1 MLLSASDKGPDL
13 TQRISELK
21 KAVQEYQPG
30 ICTERA
36 LIWTR
41 YFKKSENRKK
51 PVCIQIAEAFRE
63 VLAGKTVKIYPGE
76 LIVGNFTSKRVGGG
90 IQPELLGML
99 VIEDIFKFP
108 RRKTSPLQ
116 ISGRETWQ
124 LLRIIPFWMF
134 RFLGIRAHKSPFK
147 KIQKVLS
154 QLKSYFYVMNEIG
167 GVAHT
172 IPDHEKLIRIGTE
185 GILEEVSEYQ
195 RQCKKNSEKWH
206 FYEAIKISAHAF
218 AMLCGRYGQTAEE
231 MARLENDPNEKQNFM
246 EIASGFKT
254 APVKGAATFREAL
267 QIAYLAHTVIMLES
281 LDNSIGLGRM
291 DQYLFPYYDKDL
303 KRGLLSREQAK
314 DLIAAFTIKMCELVP
329 VFSERIIKFHGG
341 FYNAQVVIVGG
352 VDREGN
358 DATNEL
364 SYIFLEVM
372 NELRMREPNYHAR
385 LHSDSPQK
393 FIDKI
398 ISNLSSGSNTPALY
412 NDGIIIETMIKNG
425 YSLEDARNYS
435 TVGCVEAIS
444 PGKSFAS
451 TNAAM
456 VNVPIIL
463 ELALNQ
469 GRRFNSIIRDGVK
482 TLPASKMKTMDDVK
496 KAFEF
501 QLAFQ
506 IKKLIGDMQA
516 LELANMKYHPTPFTS
531 MLHDGCIASGKCTT
545 KGGAIYNFS
554 GIQSVSPIA
563 AGDGLYAIEK
573 AVFKDRRISLPD
585 LVHLLKRNIDDPEWL
600 AYLKGLKK
608 FGNDEKEVDVWSLYV
623 VDAFGKSLDGY
634 VNTRGGRYIM
644 GIYSDTIHEFFGRIT
659 GALPYGRKKGESFS
673 SGIAPG
679 NGFDITGP
687 TALLNSANRFDFTG
701 IANGINFNLKFSPHT
716 VSGETG
722 RTALAGLLK
731 TYFKKGGMQVQ
742 TNVLD
747 PEELI
752 RARNH
757 PEMYPNLLVRVSGYS
772 VYFNDLA
779 PVMKDEI
786 IRRST
791 LSV

>member
-1 MLLSASDKGPDL
+1 MLFSAVNQGLSV

-21 KAVQEYQPG
+21 KAVQEYRPG

-36 LIWTR
+36 LIWTS

-63 VLAGKTVKIYPGE
+63 VLEKKTIKIYPGE
-76 LIVGNFTSKRVGGG
+76 LIVGNFTSKRVGGE

-99 VIEDIFKFP
+99 VMEDIFKFP
-108 RRKTSPLQ
+108 RRKTNPLQ

-124 LLRIIPFWMF
+124 LLKIIPFWMF
-134 RFLGIRAHKSPFK
+134 RFLAIRVHKSPFK
-147 KIQKVLS
+147 TIRKMLS
-154 QLKSYFYVMNEIG
+154 QLKSYFYVMNEVG
-167 GVAHT
+167 GIAHT
-172 IPDHEKLIRIGTE
+172 VPDHEKLIRIGTE
-185 GILEEVSEYQ
+185 GIVKEVSEYQ
-195 RQCKKNSEKWH
+195 CRCRKNSEQWH

-218 AMLCGRYGQTAEE
+218 AMFCGRYRQTALK
-231 MARLENDPNEKQNFM
+231 MAEVEQNPDEKENLM
-246 EIASGFKT
+246 TIADGFET
-254 APVKGAATFREAL
+254 APEKGASTFREAL
-267 QIAYLAHTVIMLES
+267 QTAYLVHIAVMLES

-291 DQYLFPYYDKDL
+291 DQYLFPYYDRDV
-303 KRGLLSREQAK
+303 KRGVLSREQAK
-314 DLIAAFTIKMCELVP
+314 DLIAAFSIKMCELVP
-329 VFSERIIKFHGG
+329 VFSERIINFHGG
-341 FYNAQVVIVGG
+341 FYNAQVVVVGG
-352 VDREGN
+352 LDREGN

-364 SYIFLEVM
+364 STIFLEVM

-385 LHSDSPQK
+385 LHSGSPPE
-393 FIDKI
+393 FMDKI
-398 ISNLSSGSNTPALY
+398 ISNLCSGSNTPALY
-412 NDGIIIETMIKNG
+412 NDGVIIETMVKNG

-469 GRRFNSIIRDGVK
+469 GRRFHSIIRQGAS
-482 TLPASKMKTMDDVK
+482 TLPVSKMKTMDDVK
-496 KAFEF
+496 KAFES
-501 QLAFQ
+501 QLGFQ
-506 IKKLIGDMQA
+506 INNLIEDLQA
-516 LELANMKYHPTPFTS
+516 LERANMKYHPTPFTS

-545 KGGAIYNFS
+545 QGGAVYNFS
-554 GIQSVSPIA
+554 GIQAVSPIA

-585 LVHLLKRNIDDPEWL
+585 LIRLLKRNIDDPERL

-608 FGNDEKEVDVWSLYV
+608 FGNDEEEVDRWSLYV
-623 VDAFGKSLDGY
+623 VDAFRKSLNGY
-634 VNTRGGRYIM
+634 VNTRGGKYIM

-679 NGFDITGP
+679 NGFDMNGP
-687 TALLNSANRFDFTG
+687 TALFNSVNRFDFTA
-701 IANGINFNLKFSPHT
+701 IANGINFNFKLSPHT
-716 VSGETG
+716 VSSETG
-722 RTALAGLLK
+722 RAALSGLLK
-731 TYFKKGGMQVQ
+731 TYFKRGGMQVQ

-757 PEMYPNLLVRVSGYS
+757 PELYPNLLVRVSGYS
-772 VYFNDLA
+772 VYFNDLT

>member
-1 MLLSASDKGPDL
+1 MLLSTADKAPTL
-13 TQRISELK
+13 TKRISELK

-30 ICTERA
+30 ICTDRA

-41 YFKKSENRKK
+41 YFKKSGNRKK

-63 VLAGKTVKIYPGE
+63 VLAKKTVKIYPGE

-134 RFLGIRAHKSPFK
+134 RFLGIRAHKSPLK
-147 KIQKVLS
+147 TIQKLLS

-167 GVAHT
+167 GIAHT
-172 IPDHEKLIRIGTE
+172 VPDHEKLIRIGTE

-195 RQCKKNSEKWH
+195 RRCETNSEKWY

-218 AMLCGRYGQTAEE
+218 AMFCGRYRQTAEE
-231 MARLENDPNEKQNFM
+231 MARVEPDPNEKQNLM
-246 EIASGFKT
+246 EIAGGLKT

-267 QIAYLAHTVIMLES
+267 QTAYLAHIAIMLES

-291 DQYLFPYYDKDL
+291 DQYLFPYYDRDV
-303 KRGLLSREQAK
+303 KRGLLSREKAK
-314 DLIAAFTIKMCELVP
+314 DLIAAFSIKMCELVP
-329 VFSERIIKFHGG
+329 VFSERIINFHGG
-341 FYNAQVVIVGG
+341 FYNAQVVAVGG

-385 LHSDSPQK
+385 LHSGSPQK
-393 FIDKI
+393 FVDKI
-398 ISNLSSGSNTPALY
+398 MSNLCSGSNTPALY
-412 NDGIIIETMIKNG
+412 NDGIIIETMMKNG

-463 ELALNQ
+463 ELSLNQ
-469 GRRFNSIIRDGVK
+469 GRRFDSIIRHGAK

-496 KAFEF
+496 KAFES
-501 QLAFQ
+501 QLGFQ
-506 IKKLIGDMQA
+506 IKKLIEDIQA

-531 MLHDGCIASGKCTT
+531 MLHEGCIASGKCTT

-554 GIQSVSPIA
+554 GIQAVSPIA

-585 LVHLLKRNIDDPEWL
+585 LVRLLKRNIDDPEWL

-608 FGNDEKEVDVWSLYV
+608 FGNDEEEVDIWSLYV
-623 VDAFGKSLDGY
+623 VDAFRKSLDGY
-634 VNTRGGRYIM
+634 INTRGGRYIM

-659 GALPYGRKKGESFS
+659 GALPYGRKKEESFS

-679 NGFDITGP
+679 NGFDMNGP
-687 TALLNSANRFDFTG
+687 TALLNSVNRFDFTG
-701 IANGINFNLKFSPHT
+701 IANGINFNLKFSPTT
-716 VSGETG
+716 VNGETG
-722 RTALAGLLK
+722 RAALTGLLK
-731 TYFKKGGMQVQ
+731 TYFKRGGMQVQ

-772 VYFNDLA
+772 VYFNDLT

-791 LSV
+791 LSA